1 MTTTKKAVTKG
12 MVAKNADANREI
24 SSPSKKTIKKV
35 NAEQIQ
41 DVFVDGMSNLM
52 AGPTTAK
59 ISFYT
64 TINSNKTEET
74 RKIALRLVMST
85 DVMID
90 MVEKLRT
97 SIMKNEGTLSSGLD
111 SHKNKTLG
119 LVDKLKS

>member
-1 MTTTKKAVTKG
+1 MATTKAVVKRS
-12 MVAKNADANREI
+12 VVKKSV
-24 SSPSKKTIKKV
+24 SSPSKRTIKKV

-64 TINSNKTEET
+64 TVNVTETEET
-74 RKIALRLVMST
+74 RKMTLRLVMST

-90 MVEKLRT
+90 MVAKLRS
-97 SIMKNEGTLSSGLD
+97 SILKNEGTLNGGLD
-111 SHKNKTLG
+111 SHKTKIFG
-119 LVDKLKS
+119 FIEKLKD